1 MSRFVSLAIFH
12 ENTLEIYTLANNNMK
27 LSRSFST
34 VSTVSL
40 LFFSSLNVRLNAS
53 SIPPGKLQI
62 LPHATQFIV
71 LGDWGRNGGY
81 HQKDVAKMMNTD
93 AGKLDDS
100 FIIST
105 GDNFY
110 ENGVASIDDPQFM
123 SSYENI
129 YSGANLFVNWYI
141 TLGNHDYMGN
151 VQAEVDYTNK
161 SRRWNMPA
169 RYYTFTKHLEDGSG
183 TIQFFVID
191 TSPLIRKYHHEEKYR
206 NVIGQDTTAQMKW
219 LEHQLSISK
228 ARWKIVVGH
237 HPVYS
242 SIGTDVPSYFRDRF
256 TRLFTKYHVDVY
268 FCGHEHNMEYL
279 NPGGYTKYF
288 ISGAGSQVEATGNAS
303 YTKYAKS
310 VAGFMAVSVK
320 NHEMLVQMVNYKGAV
335 LKTVTLNK

>member
-1 MSRFVSLAIFH
+1 
-12 ENTLEIYTLANNNMK
+12 MK
-27 LSRSFST
+27 S
-34 VSTVSL
+34 
-40 LFFSSLNVRLNAS
+40 FFSFTTLVAISFIYSVAYARPSQNPPTKLKI
-53 SIPPGKLQI
+53 IP
-62 LPHATQFIV
+62 HSTQFLV
-71 LGDWGRNGGY
+71 FGDWGRNGGY
-81 HQKDVAKMMNTD
+81 HQKDVANMMNID
-93 AGKLDDS
+93 AGKLNDS

-110 ENGVASIDDPQFM
+110 ENGVASINDPQFL

-161 SRRWNMPA
+161 SRRWNMPS

-183 TIQFFVID
+183 DIQFFVID
-191 TSPLIRKYHHEEKYR
+191 TSPLIRKYHHEEKYH
-206 NVIGQDTTAQMKW
+206 NVIGQDTTAQMQW
-219 LEHQLSISK
+219 LEHQLSASK

-242 SIGTDVPSYFRDRF
+242 SIGTDVPSYFKDRF

-288 ISGAGSQVEATGNAS
+288 ISGAGSQVEPTGKAS

-310 VAGFMAVSVK
+310 VAGFMAVSVTDHK
-320 NHEMLVQMVNYKGAV
+320 MLVQMINYKGTV
-335 LKTVTLNK
+335 LKTVTLKK